1 MTVRPFLRA
10 SAAVIA
16 ACGIPMLV
24 TAQAVKRAVP
34 VEEEPAIPAT
44 PPVPPTLAPLA
55 PSVPVAAPAA
65 PNEVVPTPAPD
76 MPVRRAIP
84 VEASTMEA
92 VVPAAPAVP
101 PPGIKA
107 PTESP
112 KAPFPPLPKIDYA
125 APTLLSPVKA
135 RKDLDAGWMTLK
147 EARTLKLEVAAPR
160 GQIVD
165 RNGISLAQ
173 NKVANYLALNF
184 PVIDPPT
191 DENVVAF
198 ARGRISEV
206 NRLLGKTW
214 DVPNERLVQH
224 YKDRRWLPLIFSM
237 DGKFSIELTQ
247 EEIEKLKPMFGKGLM
262 LHPTFLRYYPKLNTA
277 CHVVGYTGIRQPL
290 PVGPIVEGEPLIE
303 EPMGR
308 SGLEL
313 AFENELR
320 GKPGM
325 VSLLF
330 NPDGTKINE
339 EVLRRPVPGNNVV
352 TTLDFNMQ
360 RFAEDALR
368 ENAKNGGAMVIMDV
382 RNGDV
387 LAMASNPTFNPNEFI
402 PGISQKRYDELSKDP
417 KTPLLGRAYQGNYFP
432 ASTFKIIT
440 ALASLE
446 SGKVTASTLYDGP
459 PAYQIGDRVF
469 HNWNK
474 DGEGMLNVVGAIK
487 RSCNTWFYQAGIQ
500 TGAAAIMGMAER
512 LGFGQSTGLPI
523 QGEAKG
529 FVPSDA
535 FYMQRYGHKIHPG
548 ILASIC
554 IGQVVEA
561 SPIQVCQ
568 AMCGVADGANL
579 PKTRLV
585 KQVQDFNDNVVQAW
599 SPDVRRRIDLQPAA
613 RDTVVK
619 GMVEVVNASG
629 GTGHNAQVKGIQVAG
644 KTGTA
649 QWKIYED
656 SSKNRNLAWFTG
668 FMPAQNPIY
677 AFAVVYEGAPG
688 EKVSGGGI
696 AAPIVKEVFTK
707 IHNNAQAEDP
717 LLLAANPPPKA
728 EAVDD
733 SATDSS
739 DDSTIYKAPPAPKK
753 EPKPAAEEPKTGVR
767 GLFKRLFGRG

>member
-1 MTVRPFLRA
+1 
-10 SAAVIA
+10 
-16 ACGIPMLV
+16 
-24 TAQAVKRAVP
+24 VKV
-34 VEEEPAIPAT
+34 
-44 PPVPPTLAPLA
+44 
-55 PSVPVAAPAA
+55 
-65 PNEVVPTPAPD
+65 
-76 MPVRRAIP
+76 
-84 VEASTMEA
+84 
-92 VVPAAPAVP
+92 
-101 PPGIKA
+101 
-107 PTESP
+107 
-112 KAPFPPLPKIDYA
+112 
-125 APTLLSPVKA
+125 
-135 RKDLDAGWMTLK
+135 RKDLDATWMTLK

-165 RNGISLAQ
+165 RNGICLAQ
-173 NKVANYLALNF
+173 NKVSNYLALNF

-191 DENVVAF
+191 DENVIAF
-198 ARGRISEV
+198 ARARITEV

-224 YKDRRWLPLIFSM
+224 YKDRRWLPLIFSL
-237 DGKFSIELTQ
+237 DGKFSVELSK
-247 EEIEKLKPMFGKGLM
+247 EEIDKLKPLFGKGLM
-262 LHPTFLRYYPKLNTA
+262 LHPTFVRYYPKLNTA

-290 PVGPIVEGEPLIE
+290 PVGAIVEGEPLIE

-387 LAMASNPTFNPNEFI
+387 LALASNPTFNPNEFI
-402 PGISQKRYDELSKDP
+402 PGISQKRYDELKNDP
-417 KTPLLGRAYQGNYFP
+417 KTPLLGRAYQGSYFP

-440 ALASLE
+440 ALAGLE
-446 SGKVTASTLYDGP
+446 SGKVDANTLYDGAP
-459 PAYQIGDRVF
+459 SYQIGDRVF
-469 HNWNK
+469 HNWSK
-474 DGEGMLNVVGAIK
+474 DGEGMINVVDAIK
-487 RSCNTWFYQAGIQ
+487 RSCNTWFYQAGLQ

-512 LGFGQSTGLPI
+512 LGFGQATGLPI
-523 QGEAKG
+523 AGEAKG

-568 AMCGVADGANL
+568 AMCGVADGTNL
-579 PKTRLV
+579 PKARLV

-599 SPDVRRRIDLQPAA
+599 SPDVRRRIELQPAA

-619 GMVEVVNASG
+619 GMIAVVNADR
-629 GTGHNAQVKGIQVAG
+629 GTGHNAQVEGIEVAG

-649 QWKIYED
+649 QWKIFED
-656 SSKNRNLAWFTG
+656 SGRNRNLAWFTG
-668 FMPAQNPIY
+668 FMPARNPVY
-677 AFAVVYEGAPG
+677 AFAVVYEGGPG
-688 EKVSGGGI
+688 EKVSGGSI
-696 AAPIVKEVFTK
+696 AAPIVKDVFTK
-707 IHNNAQAEDP
+707 IHSNAKAEDP
-717 LLLAANPPPKA
+717 LMLAANPPPKA

-733 SATDSS
+733 SATDAPDTSS
-739 DDSTIYKAPPAPKK
+739 APKAQPAEEAPPKAAAP
-753 EPKPAAEEPKTGVR
+753 EEAKGVR

>member
-1 MTVRPFLRA
+1 
-10 SAAVIA
+10 
-16 ACGIPMLV
+16 
-24 TAQAVKRAVP
+24 
-34 VEEEPAIPAT
+34 
-44 PPVPPTLAPLA
+44 
-55 PSVPVAAPAA
+55 
-65 PNEVVPTPAPD
+65 
-76 MPVRRAIP
+76 
-84 VEASTMEA
+84 ME
-92 VVPAAPAVP
+92 
-101 PPGIKA
+101 KDKK
-107 PTESP
+107 S
-112 KAPFPPLPKIDYA
+112 FPPLPKMEYT
-125 APTLLSPVKA
+125 APNLLSPVKVK
-135 RKDLDAGWMTLK
+135 KDLDASWMTLK
-147 EARTLKLEVAAPR
+147 DARTLKLEVAAPR

-165 RNGISLAQ
+165 RNGICLAQ
-173 NKVANYLALNF
+173 NKVTNYLALNF

-191 DENVVAF
+191 DANVVAF
-198 ARGRISEV
+198 GRTRINEV
-206 NRLLGKTW
+206 NKLLGKQW
-214 DVPNERLVQH
+214 DVPDERLVQH
-224 YKDRRWLPLIFSM
+224 YKDRRWLPLIFSNE
-237 DGKFSIELTQ
+237 GKFSVGLTP

-262 LHPTFLRYYPKLNTA
+262 LHPTFTRYYPKLNTG

-290 PVGPIVEGEPLIE
+290 PTGAIVEGEPLIE
-303 EPMGR
+303 EPIGR
-308 SGLEL
+308 SGLEQ

-368 ENAKNGGAMVIMDV
+368 DNAKNGGAMVIMDV

-387 LAMASNPTFNPNEFI
+387 LALASNPTFDPNEFI
-402 PGISQKRYDELSKDP
+402 PGISQKRYDELKNDP
-417 KTPLLGRAYQGNYFP
+417 KTPLLGRAFQGNYFP

-446 SGKVTASTLYDGP
+446 SGKVTANTLYDGAP
-459 PAYQIGDRVF
+459 SYQIGDRVF
-469 HNWNK
+469 HNWSK
-474 DGEGMLNVVGAIK
+474 DGEGMINVVDAIK
-487 RSCNTWFYQAGIQ
+487 RSCNTWFYQAGLQ
-500 TGAAAIMGMAER
+500 TGAASIMAMAER
-512 LGFGQSTGLPI
+512 LGFGQPTGLPI
-523 QGEAKG
+523 AAEGKG

-535 FYMQRYGHKIHPG
+535 FYQQRYGHKILPG

-561 SPIQVCQ
+561 TPIQVCQ

-599 SPDVRRRIDLQPAA
+599 SPDVRRRIDLQPSA

-619 GMVEVVNASG
+619 GMIAVVNADR
-629 GTGHNAQVKGIQVAG
+629 GTGHNAQVEGIEVAG

-649 QWKIYED
+649 QWKVNESD
-656 SSKNRNLAWFTG
+656 SSKNRWLAWFTG

-677 AFAVVYEGAPG
+677 AFAVVYEGGFG
-688 EKVSGGGI
+688 EKVSGGAI

-707 IHNNAQAEDP
+707 IHKNAKAEDP

-733 SATDSS
+733 NATD
-739 DDSTIYKAPPAPKK
+739 APS
-753 EPKPAAEEPKTGVR
+753 KPAREEVRQAAKPPPPPPEEPKAGIR
-767 GLFKRLFGRG
+767 GLFKRLFGKP